1 MADQSTPK
9 DPVVVTAGIP
19 ESEQLSSFQNGTL
32 QGFGAYFA
40 VTIQTFV
47 KWPVGSTF
55 TQQEAA
61 DYIAELLHTA
71 HHRTGGRLT
80 FEMQLGLD
88 AESEKLDPADQP
100 KLN

>member
-1 MADQSTPK
+1 MADQSTQK
-9 DPVVVTAGIP
+9 EPVIVTVGVP
-19 ESEQLSSFQNGTL
+19 EDEQMGSFQNGTL
-32 QGFGAYFA
+32 QGFGQDFA

-71 HHRTGGRLT
+71 HHRSGGRLT
-80 FEMQLGLD
+80 FEMQLGLST
-88 AESEKLDPADQP
+88 ETSKLDPVDQP
-100 KLN
+100 KLQ

>member
-1 MADQSTPK
+1 MADQTNSK
-9 DPVVVTAGIP
+9 EPVVVTAGVP
-19 ESEQLSSFQNGTL
+19 ESEQLGSFQNGTL
-32 QGFGAYFA
+32 QNFGPYFA
-40 VTIQTFV
+40 TTIQTFV

-80 FEMQLGLD
+80 FELQLGLD
-88 AESEKLDPADQP
+88 VESEKLDPADQP